1 MKGLCFEQIIAVGF
15 FIVALFVTVG
25 GLGGT
30 FYVAY
35 LSNAAL
41 FTIAVVFVI
50 NVFFFQEDLLG
61 MPIINFPVG
70 YGHLQNLGNTFD
82 CRNTQRHV

>member
-1 MKGLCFEQIIAVGF
+1 MGVLM
-15 FIVALFVTVG
+15 VALFVTVG

-41 FTIAVVFVI
+41 FTITIVFVI

-61 MPIINFPVG
+61 MPI
-70 YGHLQNLGNTFD
+70 
-82 CRNTQRHV
+82 RNVSVVNMAILKFKP